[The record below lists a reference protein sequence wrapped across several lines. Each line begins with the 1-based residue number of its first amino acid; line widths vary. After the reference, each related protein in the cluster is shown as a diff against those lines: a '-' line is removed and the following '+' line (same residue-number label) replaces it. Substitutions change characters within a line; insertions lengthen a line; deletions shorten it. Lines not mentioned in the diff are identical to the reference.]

1 MFLRTLLLP
10 DSLFSKKSTDKGKTK
25 MNTTLKTTRPKLASP
40 WIYFLATYIWSG
52 IFGGL
57 AILLDLS
64 METAAGLGL
73 VLLAAVAP
81 MVTGI
86 AFTYLTRDQEGRRD
100 YWKRVISFKRIPA
113 RWYLVIFLFVPILNG
128 LAALLDVLTGGT
140 GATWG
145 EAALNFLTNP
155 ASIIPSILFATLFP
169 FIEEL
174 GWRGYVLDRLQE
186 KYSALASSLILGIVW
201 SLWHL
206 PTFFVR
212 DSYQAS
218 LGIGTPAFWLF
229 FAGIV
234 PLTFAFTWIYN
245 NTNRSTLAVI
255 LFHAMVNFTG
265 ELLTLSERADTYSI
279 LLWFVA
285 AIGITAIWS
294 AKTFT
299 LRKEAYS

>member
-1 MFLRTLLLP
+1 MTENF
-10 DSLFSKKSTDKGKTK
+10 
-25 MNTTLKTTRPKLASP
+25 KTTSPVLASP
-40 WIYFLATYIWSG
+40 WVYFLATYIWSG

-57 AILLDLS
+57 AIMMNVS
-64 METAAGLGL
+64 METAGGLVL

-86 AFTYLTRDQEGRRD
+86 AFTYLTRDKEGRRD
-100 YWKRVISFKRIPA
+100 YWKRIIDFKRIPA
-113 RWYLVIFLFVPILNG
+113 RRYLVILLFVPILNS
-128 LAALLDVLTGGT
+128 LAALLDKLTGGT

-145 EAALNFLTNP
+145 EAALNILTNP
-155 ASIIPSILFATLFP
+155 ALIFLSFLFATLFP

-186 KYSALASSLILGIVW
+186 KYSALVSSLILGFVW

-206 PTFFVR
+206 PTFFIR

-229 FAGIV
+229 FAGII

-245 NTNRSTLAVI
+245 STNRSTLAVI
-255 LFHAMVNFTG
+255 LFHSMVNFTG
-265 ELLTLSERADTYSI
+265 ELIALSERADTLSI
-279 LLWFVA
+279 ALWFVA
-285 AIGITAIWS
+285 AVGITIIWS
-294 AKTFT
+294 VKAPTLQKEAT
-299 LRKEAYS
+299 LRPRS

>member
-1 MFLRTLLLP
+1 M
-10 DSLFSKKSTDKGKTK
+10 SE
-25 MNTTLKTTRPKLASP
+25 NLKTTRPALASP
-40 WIYFLATYIWSG
+40 WVYFLATYIWSG

-57 AILLDLS
+57 AILMDLS

-73 VLLAAVAP
+73 VLLAAVGP

-86 AFTYLTRDQEGRRD
+86 AFTYITRDKEGRRD
-100 YWKRVISFKRIPA
+100 YWKRVVDFKRIAA
-113 RWYLVIFLFVPILNG
+113 RWYLIIFLFVPILNG

-145 EAALNFLTNP
+145 EAAINFLTNP
-155 ASIIPSILFATLFP
+155 PSIILSIVFATLFP

-186 KYSALASSLILGIVW
+186 KHSALVSSLILGIVW

-206 PTFFVR
+206 PMFFVR
-212 DSYQAS
+212 DSYQAG
-218 LGIGTPAFWLF
+218 LGIGTSAFWLF
-229 FAGIV
+229 FAGII
-234 PLTFAFTWIYN
+234 PLSFAFTWIYN

-255 LFHAMVNFTG
+255 LLHSMVNFTG
-265 ELLTLSERADTYSI
+265 ELLTLSERADSYSI

-285 AIGITAIWS
+285 AISITAIWS
-294 AKTFT
+294 TKTFT
-299 LRKEAYS
+299 RRKEAYS

>member
-1 MFLRTLLLP
+1 MNENLR
-10 DSLFSKKSTDKGKTK
+10 
-25 MNTTLKTTRPKLASP
+25 TTRPALASP
-40 WIYFLATYIWSG
+40 WVYFLATYIWSG
-52 IFGGL
+52 VFGGL
-57 AILLDLS
+57 AILMDLS
-64 METAAGLGL
+64 METAAGLVM
-73 VLLAAVAP
+73 VLLAALGP

-86 AFTYLTRDQEGRRD
+86 AFTYLTRDKEGRRD
-100 YWKRVISFKRIPA
+100 YWKRIISFKRIPA

-145 EAALNFLTNP
+145 EATLNFLTNP
-155 ASIIPSILFATLFP
+155 SSIILSILFASLFP

-186 KYSALASSLILGIVW
+186 RHSALVSSLILGIVW

-206 PTFFVR
+206 PTFFIR
-212 DSYQAS
+212 GSYQAG

-245 NTNRSTLAVI
+245 NTTRSTLAVI

-265 ELLTLSERADTYSI
+265 ELFTLSERADTYSI
-279 LLWFVA
+279 LLWFVT
-285 AIGITAIWS
+285 AIGITAVWS
-294 AKTFT
+294 ARAFT
-299 LRKEAYS
+299 HRKQAYS

>member
-1 MFLRTLLLP
+1 
-10 DSLFSKKSTDKGKTK
+10 
-25 MNTTLKTTRPKLASP
+25 MNESLKTTRPALASP
-40 WIYFLATYIWSG
+40 WIYFIATYLWSG

-64 METAAGLGL
+64 MESAVGLVL
-73 VLLAAVAP
+73 VLLAALGP

-86 AFTYLTRDQEGRRD
+86 VFTYLTRDQEGRRD
-100 YWKRVISFKRIPA
+100 YWKRIVSFKRIPA
-113 RWYLVIFLFVPILNG
+113 KWYLVVFLFVPILNG

-145 EAALNFLTNP
+145 EAALNALTNP
-155 ASIIPSILFATLFP
+155 TAIILSILFATLFP

-174 GWRGYVLDRLQE
+174 GWRGYLLDRLQE
-186 KYSALASSLILGIVW
+186 KYSALVSSLVLGVLW

-206 PTFFVR
+206 PTFFIR

-229 FAGIV
+229 FAGII
-234 PLTFAFTWIYN
+234 PLNFAFTWIYN

-255 LFHAMVNFTG
+255 LFHAMLNFTG
-265 ELLTLSERADTYSI
+265 ELFALSERADTLSI
-279 LLWFVA
+279 ALWFVA
-285 AIGITAIWS
+285 ALGIVIIWNT
-294 AKTFT
+294 KTFILEKRVT
-299 LRKEAYS
+299 A